1 MRYLAY
7 DVLPYNRAKS
17 IKMKSLV
24 FLVFVLAF
32 IGLAQP
38 VLINMHRLR
47 RVGFDEEKVAD
58 LTIMEELAKTTLKE
72 KWYSK
77 SLWFFNK
84 IIKDMMKNVERNEY
98 ERLYK

>member
-1 MRYLAY
+1 MRH
-7 DVLPYNRAKS
+7 NRAKS

-38 VLINMHRLR
+38 VLIPMHRLVLR
-47 RVGFDEEKVAD
+47 HVGFDEEKVAD
-58 LTIMEELAKTTLKE
+58 LTRMEKLAKTTSKE

-84 IIKDMMKNVERNEY
+84 IIKDMVERNGY
-98 ERLYK
+98 ERLYKYSLRLI